1 MPDGVSGC
9 HTAAVGGYVIEG
21 RVPASDIKQLLA
33 EKPKVIGL
41 AVPDMPQG
49 FPGME
54 SSNPMPYEVLPVQ
67 THGSVRTF
75 ANQ

>member
-1 MPDGVSGC
+1 MPDGVSAC
-9 HTAAVGGYVIEG
+9 HTAVVGGYVIEG
-21 RVPASDIKQLLA
+21 RVPASDIMRLLA

-49 FPGME
+49 TPGME